1 MGDDSL
7 RIPCPACGSEI
18 EITSALRG
26 KLLAGEAERIRAQ
39 ADQAAN
45 RRIEAAEQQKKKAE
59 AELIASNER
68 AEGLRREKERL
79 EMAAKEVDLEVAKH
93 VEEARLTLAG
103 DFQEKEL
110 ALVRERTSLQEKAR
124 ALDLEVA
131 KKLEAETEQI
141 WRRAREQA
149 SEEASAKGREK
160 EILVGQL
167 RDRIEDLQRRIDQ
180 GSQQLQGEAQEME
193 LESVLRASFPLDA
206 VSEVLKG
213 QRGAD
218 YVQEVFDSS
227 GASCGKIIWESKRTK
242 HWAGGWPD
250 KLKEDMRAAKADV
263 AVLVTTAMPE
273 SVRHV
278 GTVDGVWVADFPS
291 AVGLAMALRAG
302 LLQVA
307 LARASVKGL
316 NQKAAMVYDFISGT
330 EFRQAVQ
337 GVVEAFLA
345 MKEDLDAERRSAER
359 LWAKREK
366 QIEKAVQ
373 NASRMFGSLQ
383 GIVGASLPSIE
394 ALEAGVAGE
403 LPVEVPLQ

>member
-1 MGDDSL
+1 M
-7 RIPCPACGSEI
+7 
-18 EITSALRG
+18 
-26 KLLAGEAERIRAQ
+26 
-39 ADQAAN
+39 
-45 RRIEAAEQQKKKAE
+45 
-59 AELIASNER
+59 
-68 AEGLRREKERL
+68 
-79 EMAAKEVDLEVAKH
+79 
-93 VEEARLTLAG
+93 
-103 DFQEKEL
+103 
-110 ALVRERTSLQEKAR
+110 
-124 ALDLEVA
+124 
-131 KKLEAETEQI
+131 EAETEEI

-149 SEEASAKGREK
+149 SEETSAKGREK
-160 EILVGQL
+160 EILIGQL
-167 RDRIEDLQRRIDQ
+167 RDRTGDLQRRIDQ

-218 YVQEVFDSS
+218 CVQEVFDSS

-263 AVLVTTAMPE
+263 AVLVATAMPE
-273 SVRHV
+273 GVRHV
-278 GTVDGVWVADFPS
+278 GTVDGIWVADFPS
-291 AVGLAMALRAG
+291 AVGLATALRAG

-337 GVVEAFLA
+337 GIVEVFLA
-345 MKEDLDAERRSAER
+345 MKEDLDAERRSTER

-366 QIEKAVQ
+366 QIEKAVR
-373 NASRMFGSLQ
+373 NAARMFGSLQ

-394 ALEAGVAGE
+394 ALEAGAAGE
-403 LPVEVPLQ
+403 LAATVPLR